1 MCRGSRALETESCC
15 KTVITLAW
23 RSRARGASAAT
34 AMQAGGSARTGSA
47 EGKLPL
53 SAAEPH
59 HSTMTHNQSMSESL
73 RGTSLLLSSPPEE
86 CQQTNAAAVP
96 NILHRVWLGACP
108 GLKETVSLLAASL
121 LLAPDEIVYHILANA
136 PAECLVN
143 RPAPLPPLN
152 LSACWEGLN
161 ISFNRIDVSD
171 SKAPLIRAMG
181 DSHKQLL
188 SRQGSSQQVARVTL
202 VDLVRVWALH
212 TRGGL

>member
-1 MCRGSRALETESCC
+1 
-15 KTVITLAW
+15 
-23 RSRARGASAAT
+23 
-34 AMQAGGSARTGSA
+34 MQAGGGARTGSA
-47 EGKLPL
+47 EGKLTL
-53 SAAEPH
+53 SASEPH
-59 HSTMTHNQSMSESL
+59 HSTRTHDQSQSESL
-73 RGTSLLLSSPPEE
+73 KGKRETPLLSSPPEE

-136 PAECLVN
+136 PAECLAN

-181 DSHKQLL
+181 ASHKQLL
-188 SRQGSSQQVARVTL
+188 SRKGSSQHVARI
-202 VDLVRVWALH
+202 DLIDFVRVWALH

>member
-1 MCRGSRALETESCC
+1 
-15 KTVITLAW
+15 
-23 RSRARGASAAT
+23 
-34 AMQAGGSARTGSA
+34 MQAGGSARTGSA
-47 EGKLPL
+47 VGKPTL

-59 HSTMTHNQSMSESL
+59 QSTMTHDQSQSESL
-73 RGTSLLLSSPPEE
+73 KGKRETALLSSPPEE

-181 DSHKQLL
+181 ASHKQLL
-188 SRQGSSQQVARVTL
+188 SRQGSSQHVARIDL
-202 VDLVRVWALH
+202 VDFVRVWALH

>member
-1 MCRGSRALETESCC
+1 
-15 KTVITLAW
+15 
-23 RSRARGASAAT
+23 
-34 AMQAGGSARTGSA
+34 MQAGGSARTGSA
-47 EGKLPL
+47 EGKPTL
-53 SAAEPH
+53 SAAEPP
-59 HSTMTHNQSMSESL
+59 HSTRTYDQSQSESL
-73 RGTSLLLSSPPEE
+73 KGKRETPLLSSPPEE

-143 RPAPLPPLN
+143 RPAPLPALN

-181 DSHKQLL
+181 ASHKQLL
-188 SRQGSSQQVARVTL
+188 SRQGSSQHVARIDL
-202 VDLVRVWALH
+202 VDFVRVWALH

>member
-1 MCRGSRALETESCC
+1 
-15 KTVITLAW
+15 
-23 RSRARGASAAT
+23 
-34 AMQAGGSARTGSA
+34 MQAGGSARTGSA

-53 SAAEPH
+53 SAAGPH
-59 HSTMTHNQSMSESL
+59 HSSMTHGQSQSESL

-152 LSACWEGLN
+152 LSAC
-161 ISFNRIDVSD
+161 
-171 SKAPLIRAMG
+171 
-181 DSHKQLL
+181 
-188 SRQGSSQQVARVTL
+188 
-202 VDLVRVWALH
+202 
-212 TRGGL
+212 